1 VTVVQ
6 RTDDTLARNPSLTE
20 RARHTA
26 EVLLPIARRLDRYPA
41 AAKALRGDWLGH
53 PLHPAMTD
61 LPIGFWTSAWVMD
74 LMPGGRAP
82 ARRLIGL
89 GVLSALPAIVTGAAD
104 WPRLSRQKDPA
115 VIAHISCNVGA
126 TALYALS
133 WRARHKGHGVRGF
146 ALAQLGALAATAGG
160 TLGGHLAFGP
170 ERPST
175 EVDRHG
181 AAAAI
186 T

>member
-6 RTDDTLARNPSLTE
+6 RTDDTLADNPSPTE
-20 RARHTA
+20 RARHAA
-26 EVLLPIARRLDRYPA
+26 EVLLPIVRRLDRHPA
-41 AAKALRGDWLGH
+41 AAKALRGEWLGH

-61 LPIGFWTSAWVMD
+61 LPIGFWTSAWIMD
-74 LMPGGRAP
+74 LMPGGRTA

-89 GVLSALPAIVTGAAD
+89 GVLSALPAVATGAAD

-115 VIAHISCNVGA
+115 AIAHIGCNVGA

-133 WRARHKGHGVRGF
+133 WRARHKGHGLRGF

-160 TLGGHLAFGP
+160 TLGGHLAFGH

-175 EVDRHG
+175 EVDHG
-181 AAAAI
+181 IAAAPI